1 MKGLILVCLDGDAI
15 LLDPRMLRMS
25 LESVRVIMFLSK
37 MTGTVSQIERLSQK
51 KNKKQKQTK
60 KKTSIVKVTE

>member
-51 KNKKQKQTK
+51 KNKKQKQK
-60 KKTSIVKVTE
+60 KKKRVL